1 VLTIL
6 TSAFNEFIHE
16 REVTQGSAPSVQLF
30 DSIILA
36 KKSRGRTTFFT
47 SKSAKSPSFLDDISD
62 HLWVSAAVPT
72 PSAKFPG
79 DYRSIVSRIPAQL
92 DVGLMREP
100 RVIQG
105 VPRMD
110 MPGKRVGRKAVP
122 SLLGGQVTARDL
134 LNGK

>member
-1 VLTIL
+1 MI
-6 TSAFNEFIHE
+6 AFNEFIHE
-16 REVTQGSAPSVQLF
+16 REVATSNSPGVELF

-36 KKSRGRTTFFT
+36 KKSRGRTSFF
-47 SKSAKSPSFLDDISD
+47 SKSKSSTFLEDTSD
-62 HLWVSAAVPT
+62 HLWRSAAVPT

-79 DYRSIVSRIPAQL
+79 DYRSVVSRIPAQL
-92 DVGLMREP
+92 DATLMREP

-122 SLLGGQVTARDL
+122 SLLSGGGGR
-134 LNGK
+134 GSS

>member
-1 VLTIL
+1 MAP
-6 TSAFNEFIHE
+6 S
-16 REVTQGSAPSVQLF
+16 SAPSIQLF

-36 KKSRGRTTFFT
+36 KKSRGRGSFF
-47 SKSAKSPSFLDDISD
+47 SNKSMKATPFLEDRSD

-79 DYRSIVSRIPAQL
+79 DYRSVVSRIPSQL
-92 DVGLMREP
+92 DVTLMREP

-110 MPGKRVGRKAVP
+110 LPGKRVGRKAVP
-122 SLLGGQVTARDL
+122 SLLGGNAAARDL
-134 LNGK
+134 FKGK

>member
-1 VLTIL
+1 LPSNYLTYI
-6 TSAFNEFIHE
+6 TAFNEFTHE
-16 REVTQGSAPSVQLF
+16 RETNPSNSPKIQLF

-36 KKSRGRTTFFT
+36 KKSRGRTSFFT
-47 SKSAKSPSFLDDISD
+47 SRNPSKSSSFLDDTSD
-62 HLWVSAAVPT
+62 HLWRSAAVPT

-79 DYRSIVSRIPAQL
+79 DYRTVVSRIPAQL
-92 DVGLMREP
+92 DVSLMREP

-122 SLLGGQVTARDL
+122 SLLGGSGRA
-134 LNGK
+134 

>member
-1 VLTIL
+1 LI
-6 TSAFNEFIHE
+6 AFNEFIHE
-16 REVTQGSAPSVQLF
+16 REVATSNSPGVELF

-36 KKSRGRTTFFT
+36 KKSRGRTSFF
-47 SKSAKSPSFLDDISD
+47 SKSKSSTFLEDTSD
-62 HLWVSAAVPT
+62 HLWRSAAVPT

-79 DYRSIVSRIPAQL
+79 DYRSVVSRIPAQL
-92 DVGLMREP
+92 DATLMREP

-122 SLLGGQVTARDL
+122 SLLSGGGGR
-134 LNGK
+134 GSS